1 MVFNFNRKKFAYGAQ
16 PLLTRDVRRAKGTLD
31 FPSIAAA
38 GVAVLTIAVPGA
50 SVGDDALLAFVSAP
64 NAGLVFTAY
73 VTATDVVTVRAN
85 NVTAGA
91 IDAASMDYRVTVLKL
106 Y

>member
-1 MVFNFNRKKFAYGAQ
+1 MVFNFNRKKFSYGAQ

-31 FPSIAAA
+31 FPSVAA
-38 GVAVLTIAVPGA
+38 GATSTLTISVPGA
-50 SVGDDALLAFVSAP
+50 TTGDDVLLSFVTAP
-64 NAGLVFTAY
+64 TVGLVFQPW
-73 VTATDVVTVRAN
+73 VSATDVVSLRVT

-91 IDAASMDYRVTVLKL
+91 VDAASADYRVTVLKL